1 VATQRHHCNRSSAT
15 RITIGTAR
23 SCRQRKF
30 GMPLLTSAWNLS
42 WHPPR
47 LVTCCGK
54 NAVQFN
60 FDCTPDRSRRRSQT
74 SAPPLRRFPVETSDW
89 LTRRFQPAIIVAKR
103 ACAGLARSSPNQPH
117 HIWPLCATA
126 LTPSAAKWGI
136 ILGRAFVASSLR
148 RNVWV
153 FHAL

>member
-1 VATQRHHCNRSSAT
+1 VATQRHHCNRSSTT
-15 RITIGTAR
+15 RITIGAAR

-60 FDCTPDRSRRRSQT
+60 FDCTPYGSRRRSQT

-89 LTRRFQPAIIVAKR
+89 LTRRFQPAISLQSELVPGWLGQAQTSRITF
-103 ACAGLARSSPNQPH
+103 GLSAP
-117 HIWPLCATA
+117 TV
-126 LTPSAAKWGI
+126 LTPSAAKLAI
-136 ILGRAFVASSLR
+136 ILGIRCFVSS
-148 RNVWV
+148 
-153 FHAL
+153 A